1 MVVGVDF
8 DNTIVCY
15 DSVFHEEAFRQGLI
29 PSEIPV
35 AKNAIRDYLRGSGRE
50 ADWTRL
56 QGYVYGACMPGAKAF
71 PGAIDFFERCR
82 NEQIPTF
89 IISHKTRQPYDGER
103 YDLHRSA
110 AEWLTL
116 NGFFDAAGIGLAP
129 DRVYWEL
136 TRKEKLTRIDAT
148 GCTHF
153 IDDLPEVL
161 AEESFP
167 TGVER
172 ILFDPNELW
181 PDERRFARLTSW
193 NDITQWLHS

>member
-1 MVVGVDF
+1 MVVGIDF

-15 DSVFHEEAFRQGLI
+15 DRVFHEEALRQGLI
-29 PSEIPV
+29 PLEVPI
-35 AKNAIRDYLRGSGRE
+35 AKNGIRDYLRASGRE

-56 QGYVYGACMPGAKAF
+56 QGHVYGACMSGAEAF
-71 PGAIDFFERCR
+71 PGVMDFFAHCGRK
-82 NEQIPTF
+82 QIPTF
-89 IISHKTRQPYDGER
+89 IISHKTRHPYTGDS

-110 AEWLTL
+110 AEWLTMK
-116 NGFFDAAGIGLAP
+116 GFFDPARIGLAP

-136 TRKEKLTRIDAT
+136 TRREKLARIEAT

-161 AEESFP
+161 AEPGFP
-167 TGVER
+167 PGVER
-172 ILFDPNELW
+172 ILFDPNDLW

-193 NDITQWLHS
+193 NEITPWLS